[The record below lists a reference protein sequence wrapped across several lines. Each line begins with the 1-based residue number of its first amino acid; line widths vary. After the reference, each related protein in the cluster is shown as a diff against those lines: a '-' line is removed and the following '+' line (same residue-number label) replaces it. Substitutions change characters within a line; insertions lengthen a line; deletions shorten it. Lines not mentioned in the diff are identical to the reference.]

1 MAGRDLAAI
10 VQFDLSPLLFD
21 FSLTSTNNMEIEFLR
36 WAFSSGFLSFFH
48 FLSLILNI
56 PMDAF
61 FFFSLDFVRN
71 FLCPFLSLSSSCVS
85 TKSVYF
91 YCLKWS

>member
-61 FFFSLDFVRN
+61 FFFFPWIL
-71 FLCPFLSLSSSCVS
+71 
-85 TKSVYF
+85 
-91 YCLKWS
+91 